1 MVGVVAAHCS
11 YALIIEHTDCALPK
25 KKKKKINKTY
35 LFLFIFFA
43 RKLRTMSRERAKRIA
58 LAPAQEVGDSLLF
71 PF

>member
-25 KKKKKINKTY
+25 KKKKNTRLIYFY
-35 LFLFIFFA
+35 LFFFFA